1 MANKNFKDKSKF
13 IILADVPPMPTPD
26 RLQKYAEAGF
36 TYYNHTEDYVVRDKE
51 GGGITDEYFEA
62 IDNAHKAGL
71 KVVLRTMRR
80 NSPDYYDGIN
90 DEFKGKVEGFYF
102 ADEPSYYYVDWYGS
116 TPIEKL
122 SKIVEWYNAHGGD
135 TLFHVNLL
143 QDYGMRLV
151 HREVPKY
158 EDYLDLYIETILKKV
173 KGEKSLSTDHYPI
186 AFDDNG
192 NHIKESAIKDY
203 YLIANHSK
211 TLKAEGHDIRTC
223 FCIQICKDKG
233 LHLRYPVCTEDVTF
247 QTNFAIAFGAKM
259 LEYYRYAADSEAVI
273 MPKMVQDTYGEAYEW
288 IKEANKRVHALG
300 EYALKYDWV
309 NTKTSLGT
317 DKVDEHNRSAFATVE
332 KFQPESFKELKAFSS
347 TADAIVSEFVDAD
360 GKMAYMAVNYTEPT
374 SAIVNTVTFTFEGKT
389 KAIAVKEGQR
399 QDLALKDGKLE
410 IVLNAG
416 EGVFVI
422 AE

>member
-1 MANKNFKDKSKF
+1 
-13 IILADVPPMPTPD
+13 
-26 RLQKYAEAGF
+26 
-36 TYYNHTEDYVVRDKE
+36 
-51 GGGITDEYFEA
+51 
-62 IDNAHKAGL
+62 
-71 KVVLRTMRR
+71 
-80 NSPDYYDGIN
+80 
-90 DEFKGKVEGFYF
+90 
-102 ADEPSYYYVDWYGS
+102 
-116 TPIEKL
+116 
-122 SKIVEWYNAHGGD
+122 
-135 TLFHVNLL
+135 
-143 QDYGMRLV
+143 
-151 HREVPKY
+151 
-158 EDYLDLYIETILKKV
+158 
-173 KGEKSLSTDHYPI
+173 
-186 AFDDNG
+186 
-192 NHIKESAIKDY
+192 
-203 YLIANHSK
+203 
-211 TLKAEGHDIRTC
+211 
-223 FCIQICKDKG
+223 
-233 LHLRYPVCTEDVTF
+233 
-247 QTNFAIAFGAKM
+247 M

-300 EYALKYDWV
+300 EYVLKYDWV

-374 SAIVNTVTFTFEGKT
+374 SATVNTVTFTFEGKT

-399 QDLALKDGKLE
+399 QDLALEDGKLE